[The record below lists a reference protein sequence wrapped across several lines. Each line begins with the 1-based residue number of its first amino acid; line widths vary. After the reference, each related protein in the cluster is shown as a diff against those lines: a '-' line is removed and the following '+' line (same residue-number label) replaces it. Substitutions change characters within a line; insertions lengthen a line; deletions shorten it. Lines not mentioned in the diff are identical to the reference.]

1 LSVARSASGETKAH
15 AAELQ
20 LENER
25 LRKTVDDLRREL
37 AVAKMS
43 PVRRFSQFVSAM
55 PRKKFNR
62 LMLIAFLLS
71 QTMLAGGILAYRS
84 LASDDDREKK
94 EEPHIS

>member
-1 LSVARSASGETKAH
+1 MARSASGETKAH
-15 AAELQ
+15 AAALQ

-62 LMLIAFLLS
+62 LLFIAFLLS

-84 LASDDDREKK
+84 LATDDDDRERK

>member
-1 LSVARSASGETKAH
+1 M
-15 AAELQ
+15 ELQ

-43 PVRRFSQFVSAM
+43 PARRFSEFVSAM

-62 LMLIAFLLS
+62 LLIIAFLLS

-84 LASDDDREKK
+84 LNSDEK
-94 EEPHIS
+94 EDPHIS

>member
-1 LSVARSASGETKAH
+1 
-15 AAELQ
+15 
-20 LENER
+20 

-62 LMLIAFLLS
+62 LLLIAFLLS
-71 QTMLAGGILAYRS
+71 QTVLAGGILAYRS
-84 LASDDDREKK
+84 LASDDRERK

>member
-1 LSVARSASGETKAH
+1 MAGETK

-62 LMLIAFLLS
+62 LLIIAFLLS

-84 LASDDDREKK
+84 LKSDDDREGK
-94 EEPHIS
+94 EDPHIS